1 MDLSLKKYINFNVE
15 KENKKEEIS
24 IEIINENIEQLS
36 LDEKVVFEFL
46 QTACEYKKK
55 ITVKELEKYIK
66 KLERRKNYSFK
77 IRT

>member
-15 KENKKEEIS
+15 KENKKEEIL

-46 QTACEYKKK
+46 QTACEDK
-55 ITVKELEKYIK
+55 
-66 KLERRKNYSFK
+66 RK
-77 IRT
+77 